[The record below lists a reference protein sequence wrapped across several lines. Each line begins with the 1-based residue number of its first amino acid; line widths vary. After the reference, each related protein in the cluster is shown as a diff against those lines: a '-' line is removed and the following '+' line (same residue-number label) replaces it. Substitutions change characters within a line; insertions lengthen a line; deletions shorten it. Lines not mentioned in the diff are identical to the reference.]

1 VAAIQRGIVKQGKR
15 NLISRHLRAKNDK
28 ETIAAW
34 RLDLMRILQVFN
46 VRHIASLWLSLTL
59 HFQTEL
65 VINTQIMVSD
75 IHRTIVKGQEGSG
88 DKNPLVSDTRTLTVT
103 E

>member
-1 VAAIQRGIVKQGKR
+1 
-15 NLISRHLRAKNDK
+15 
-28 ETIAAW
+28 
-34 RLDLMRILQVFN
+34 MRILHVFN
-46 VRHIASLWLSLTL
+46 VRSTAFVLPLVTL

-65 VINTQIMVSD
+65 AINTQMMVSD

-88 DKNPLVSDTRTLTVT
+88 GKNPLVGDTRTLTIT